1 MLPDI
6 EGNQVPSMFLRETL
20 INPQSIVMS
29 RIPTYFLVVF
39 KVNLGILIPL
49 AIAVGIVA

>member
-6 EGNQVPSMFLRETL
+6 EGNQVSGMFFGETL
-20 INPQSIVMS
+20 IHAHGIVMS

-39 KVNLGILIPL
+39 KVNLGIFIPL
-49 AIAVGIVA
+49 ASAVGIVA